1 MKKYILSLIAIAF
14 FSCANTPQINQTYNK
29 PSNSSWLILNHI
41 KFEKSQT
48 FYELLMDKVYP
59 AIFAYKDPDSNINNA
74 NKKAQKFSRLFKPL
88 NMNEDST
95 WTYIFMA
102 DPFIDN
108 STTSILKPLEQ
119 RYGNDE
125 SQKILDVWSSC
136 FTNKGQESFFG
147 QDILFSGFKNK
158 IKPKSGNTIMI
169 VLNYIKPNMNQN
181 FERLTL
187 NDVLP
192 VVAEYRDPSDDLHA
206 LNQKAFEEMRFM
218 RPRSQ
223 NKDKSWSYVF
233 MGDPYIDGANYFI
246 TKPFIQKYGEEN
258 AENKLKESGWNNSFN
273 IGQVSYLFEEVD
285 LTIFE

>member
-1 MKKYILSLIAIAF
+1 MKKYILSLSAIAF

-59 AIFAYKDPDSNINNA
+59 AIFSYKDPDSNINNA
-74 NKKAQKFSRLFKPL
+74 NKEAQKFGRLFKPL

-119 RYGNDE
+119 KYGNDE

-136 FTNKGQESFFG
+136 FTSKGQESFFG
-147 QDILFSGFKNK
+147 QDILFSSFKNK
-158 IKPKSGNTIMI
+158 IKPKPGNTIMI

-187 NDVLP
+187 NDILP

-233 MGDPYIDGANYFI
+233 MGDPYIDGANYLI

-258 AENKLKESGWNNSFN
+258 VENKLKETGWNDSFN
-273 IGQVSYLFEEVD
+273 KDQVSYLLEEVD
-285 LTIFE
+285 LTIF

>member
-1 MKKYILSLIAIAF
+1 MKKYILSLSAIAF

-59 AIFAYKDPDSNINNA
+59 AIFSYKDPDSNTNNA
-74 NKKAQKFSRLFKPL
+74 NKEAQKFGRLFKPL

-119 RYGNDE
+119 KYGNDE

-136 FTNKGQESFFG
+136 FTSKGQESFFG
-147 QDILFSGFKNK
+147 QDILFSSFKNK
-158 IKPKSGNTIMI
+158 IKPKPGNTIMI

-187 NDVLP
+187 NDILP

-233 MGDPYIDGANYFI
+233 MGDPYIDGANYLI

-258 AENKLKESGWNNSFN
+258 VENKLKETGWNDSFN
-273 IGQVSYLFEEVD
+273 KDQVSYLLEEVD

>member
-1 MKKYILSLIAIAF
+1 MKKYILSLSAIAF

-59 AIFAYKDPDSNINNA
+59 AIFSYKDPDSNTNNA
-74 NKKAQKFSRLFKPL
+74 NKEAQKFGRLFKPL

-119 RYGNDE
+119 KYGNDE

-136 FTNKGQESFFG
+136 FTSKGQESFFG
-147 QDILFSGFKNK
+147 QDILFSSFKNK
-158 IKPKSGNTIMI
+158 IKPKPGNTIMI

-187 NDVLP
+187 HHNEIEYSIDMYRLIINDYTKYKG
-192 VVAEYRDPSDDLHA
+192 AEG
-206 LNQKAFEEMRFM
+206 
-218 RPRSQ
+218 
-223 NKDKSWSYVF
+223 DK
-233 MGDPYIDGANYFI
+233 
-246 TKPFIQKYGEEN
+246 
-258 AENKLKESGWNNSFN
+258 
-273 IGQVSYLFEEVD
+273 
-285 LTIFE
+285 

>member
-1 MKKYILSLIAIAF
+1 
-14 FSCANTPQINQTYNK
+14 
-29 PSNSSWLILNHI
+29 
-41 KFEKSQT
+41 
-48 FYELLMDKVYP
+48 
-59 AIFAYKDPDSNINNA
+59 
-74 NKKAQKFSRLFKPL
+74 
-88 NMNEDST
+88 
-95 WTYIFMA
+95 
-102 DPFIDN
+102 
-108 STTSILKPLEQ
+108 
-119 RYGNDE
+119 
-125 SQKILDVWSSC
+125 
-136 FTNKGQESFFG
+136 
-147 QDILFSGFKNK
+147 
-158 IKPKSGNTIMI
+158 
-169 VLNYIKPNMNQN
+169 MNQN

-233 MGDPYIDGANYFI
+233 IGDPYIDSANYSI

>member
-1 MKKYILSLIAIAF
+1 MKKYILSLSAIAF

-59 AIFAYKDPDSNINNA
+59 AIFSYKDPDSNINNA
-74 NKKAQKFSRLFKPL
+74 NKEAQKFGRLFKPL

-119 RYGNDE
+119 KYGNDE

-136 FTNKGQESFFG
+136 FTSKGQESFFG
-147 QDILFSGFKNK
+147 QDILFSSFKNK
-158 IKPKSGNTIMI
+158 IKPKPGNTIMI
-169 VLNYIKPNMNQN
+169 VLNYIKPKMNEK

-187 NDVLP
+187 NDILP
-192 VVAEYRDPSDDLHA
+192 VVAEYRDLSDDLHA

-233 MGDPYIDGANYFI
+233 MGDPYIDGANYLI

-258 AENKLKESGWNNSFN
+258 VENKLKETGWNDSFN
-273 IGQVSYLFEEVD
+273 KDQVSYLLEEVD
-285 LTIFE
+285 LTIF